1 MKEAFEVMGEHPLLT
16 LFLGGI
22 SVFCLIILAD
32 IIMAL
37 INKIPSGKK

>member
-1 MKEAFEVMGEHPLLT
+1 MKEAFEIMGEHPFLT

-22 SVFCLIILAD
+22 FIASLVILAD
-32 IIMAL
+32 IFIAL